1 MRVAGRELLGLA
13 DWDTFYVITGGAASG
28 FAALMFAV
36 VAFTTERRVAS
47 SSVTLSAFVAPS
59 IVHFSVVLAVAAFA
73 RTPGQTAS
81 SLAICLAVCAVFGLG
96 YSIRVVLRIN
106 RQQDYVPVVT
116 DWVWY
121 VVLPGLAYI
130 GLFVSAVSLP
140 RDALRS
146 LHVTGAAILLL
157 LFAGIHN
164 AWDSATWSAMHP
176 RVRK

>member
-1 MRVAGRELLGLA
+1 MGPESLGLA

-36 VAFTTERRVAS
+36 VAFTTERQVAS
-47 SSVTLSAFVAPS
+47 SPVTLSAFVTPS
-59 IVHFSVVLAVAAFA
+59 VVHFSVVLAVAAFA

-81 SLAICLAVCAVFGLG
+81 SLAICLGASAVFGLG
-96 YSIRVVLRIN
+96 YSIRVVARIR
-106 RQQDYVPVVT
+106 RQRDYPPVAA

-121 VVLPGLAYI
+121 VVLPVLAYI
-130 GLFVSAVSLP
+130 GLFTSAVSLR

-146 LHVTGAAILLL
+146 LQVTGAAVLLL

-176 RVRK
+176 RTRK